1 MVRGIRIRR
10 GFAGW
15 KLPQLPLL
23 ALLIP
28 EPRDSQAPT
37 PKQNHLRRGSGLG
50 SQLSSQRPTL
60 RKYNLQR
67 KVLLP
72 RALKSTPIRAQDPLC
87 SPGWPDCAAT
97 SRSRCCVH
105 RDSASRHRRVV
116 FSNGGLG
123 QTLLL
128 RCAFAGLGT
137 FDPEESRAKSSRSR
151 GEVHRWHVSKRVFGQ
166 LKRGWCG
173 QLIA

>member
-37 PKQNHLRRGSGLG
+37 PKQNHSRRGSGPG

-60 RKYNLQR
+60 QSAAKGFAATGPQINAYPRPRPSVQPRLAR
-67 KVLLP
+67 LRSDLSISLL
-72 RALKSTPIRAQDPLC
+72 RAQ
-87 SPGWPDCAAT
+87 G
-97 SRSRCCVH
+97 
-105 RDSASRHRRVV
+105 
-116 FSNGGLG
+116 
-123 QTLLL
+123 
-128 RCAFAGLGT
+128 
-137 FDPEESRAKSSRSR
+137 
-151 GEVHRWHVSKRVFGQ
+151 
-166 LKRGWCG
+166 
-173 QLIA
+173 